1 MENKYILQV
10 CTAINLFF
18 LLFLVGCF
26 FIFDDHTSN
35 YFRIGWH
42 KDFVFV
48 SITIDNPLKYFL
60 LIIFISILN
69 ITEIFLNDLA
79 FPIINF
85 STYNPYKTEIHDF
98 TRLELEMYSNVL
110 YFIIGAKRL
119 FQIATAVTQIDLAII
134 TLLSS
139 QVSIYF
145 VIKYFLDKKR
155 FISNNQ
161 YIEVP
166 TNYGSINSSY
176 QVHTQ
181 SNNEYQS
188 NNIYNI

>member
-1 MENKYILQV
+1 
-10 CTAINLFF
+10 
-18 LLFLVGCF
+18 
-26 FIFDDHTSN
+26 
-35 YFRIGWH
+35 
-42 KDFVFV
+42 
-48 SITIDNPLKYFL
+48 
-60 LIIFISILN
+60 
-69 ITEIFLNDLA
+69 
-79 FPIINF
+79 
-85 STYNPYKTEIHDF
+85 
-98 TRLELEMYSNVL
+98 MYSNIL

-188 NNIYNI
+188 NNI